1 MEYDALAKVWYSA
14 NDFYLDEIK
23 PNENENMA
31 GIILDF
37 FCGGKTNF
45 WKRVK
50 VRAANTFHE
59 CFFYFALASIEW

>member
-31 GIILDF
+31 GISLDF

-50 VRAANTFHE
+50 VKVFLLFRLGKYRVVVLGN
-59 CFFYFALASIEW
+59 